1 MATKKSIPIDEK
13 LENQDFDLFDALAA
27 LDKKD
32 YGFYD
37 RLTVEQQKKFVP
49 HMMIK
54 WLSAV
59 KGSPDVQQYY
69 LQSIDYTANK
79 YWYHENIQKNPKL
92 QWLMLCAASPGVG
105 KQYHQWIPEIK
116 AKVSK
121 LQEGTSVKEI
131 KDYFKKIYPKAT
143 DSVTDEIS
151 KTYVTQHKRKK
162 YLADVFP
169 NLKIS
174 DIETL
179 NEIVTDE
186 QIKQYEIDRG
196 NG

>member
-1 MATKKSIPIDEK
+1 MQEK
-13 LENQDFDLFDALAA
+13 ETQNGIGQS
-27 LDKKD
+27 
-32 YGFYD
+32 
-37 RLTVEQQKKFVP
+37 
-49 HMMIK
+49 
-54 WLSAV
+54 LS
-59 KGSPDVQQYY
+59 S
-69 LQSIDYTANK
+69 SNK
-79 YWYHENIQKNPKL
+79 T
-92 QWLMLCAASPGVG
+92 STS
-105 KQYHQWIPEIK
+105 
-116 AKVSK
+116 KVSK

-162 YLADVFP
+162 YLADMFP

-179 NEIVTDE
+179 NEIVTDD